1 MSVTRNHEI
10 MEELKRMKA
19 FYQENG
25 DGNREMAYERAL
37 QSVARCRRRITSG
50 KDAMR
55 LKWIGK
61 GIGWR
66 IDQILGTETV
76 EEEEP
81 KKATNSRKRK
91 IAKVSKDEEPI
102 KLKAQ
107 FVEDGGRPHRTQ
119 RNARR
124 NGNVR
129 PAQGF
134 ARYRAA
140 KLLAFVQDI
149 ARQTNAKSHV
159 ALAGEYRRGHSS
171 LKRVCFL
178 LTDKTFPSDTRKSR
192 STLRQVLS
200 TLRKHRMIQRVN
212 VDASGVSASAD
223 AIFKGCHVTLSFLCV
238 PAVSWPTMLL
248 KMTGPSTFW
257 KKLQQAAHK
266 RGFTLRSSGIIDR
279 KGRAVSLHSE
289 KDVFSVLGINYISVS
304 DRENF

>member
-1 MSVTRNHEI
+1 MSNHDI

-25 DGNREMAYERAL
+25 DANREMAYERAL

-76 EEEEP
+76 EEEQAKSKP
-81 KKATNSRKRK
+81 ASNSKRRK
-91 IAKVSKDEEPI
+91 ITKVSSKDEEPPPV

-107 FVEDGGRPHRTQ
+107 FVAEGLSSRKSTRP
-119 RNARR
+119 N
-124 NGNVR
+124 
-129 PAQGF
+129 GF
-134 ARYRAA
+134 ARHRAA

-149 ARQTNAKSHV
+149 ARQTNPKSHI
-159 ALAGEYRRGHSS
+159 ALVGEYRRGHDTMT
-171 LKRVCFL
+171 RVCFL

-200 TLRKHRMIQRVN
+200 AMKKHRMVQRVN
-212 VDASGVSASAD
+212 VNASGTNASAT
-223 AIFKGCHVTLSFLCV
+223 AVFKGCRVTLAFQCV
-238 PAVSWPTMLL
+238 AAVSWPTMLL

-257 KKLQQAAHK
+257 QKLQHAAHK
-266 RGFTLRSSGIIDR
+266 RGFTLRSEGIIDR
-279 KGRAVSLHSE
+279 KGLPVRLHSE
-289 KDVFSVLGINYISVS
+289 KDVFSVLGVNYIPVS
-304 DRENF
+304 DREIF